1 LKKAAGESSGA
12 GSDSALSPRVGWQL
26 REPAHSPG
34 SARAGIPP
42 DQSTSG
48 GAVDAPLRD
57 SRRLP
62 SAGPLAITRRVVRSH
77 GRERVTTAVRCH
89 PVQSEMGGSDITF
102 VATRE
107 GWLSVAVLLDL
118 YSLRVVGWAMGA
130 RITTDLTHTA
140 LTMAVQR
147 DRVEHVCCI
156 TRIAVANIQ
165 RSGINKGS
173 RGTVCSVP

>member
-1 LKKAAGESSGA
+1 
-12 GSDSALSPRVGWQL
+12 
-26 REPAHSPG
+26 
-34 SARAGIPP
+34 
-42 DQSTSG
+42 
-48 GAVDAPLRD
+48 
-57 SRRLP
+57 
-62 SAGPLAITRRVVRSH
+62 
-77 GRERVTTAVRCH
+77 
-89 PVQSEMGGSDITF
+89 MGGSDITF